1 MPKFRAGGADEFPQR
16 IAAAA
21 ERYRLRIEEY
31 QIVTLEPDKYN
42 KTERE
47 QIRFLLD
54 FVALDGDEE
63 AEIVGTDGKP
73 LDPERRV
80 MFFFEPTK
88 MGLKP
93 QVSASRKFLAAAL
106 GVPVDQPVEYEEYE
120 DLADDLVGREL
131 IAIVTVT
138 PSGYNKITDTFAAR
152 RKKARPRAERED
164 LVTAAAEV
172 FPDAEVAPETPETPE
187 TTETDGDY

>member
-16 IAAAA
+16 IAAEA
-21 ERYRLRIEEY
+21 ETYRLRIEEY
-31 QIVTLEPDKYN
+31 QIVTLDPDKYN

-54 FVALDGDEE
+54 FVAIDGDEE

-93 QVSASRKFLAAAL
+93 RVSASRKFLAAAL
-106 GVPVDQPVEYEEYE
+106 GVPIDQPVEYEEYD
-120 DLADDLVGREL
+120 DLASDLVGREI
-131 IAIVTVT
+131 IADVTVNER
-138 PSGYNKITDTFAAR
+138 GYNNIADTR
-152 RKKARPRAERED
+152 PVRKRKARPRAEKTD
-164 LVTAAAEV
+164 LVEAAAQV
-172 FPDAEVAPETPETPE
+172 FPDAEVAPET
-187 TTETDGDY
+187 TETDGDY